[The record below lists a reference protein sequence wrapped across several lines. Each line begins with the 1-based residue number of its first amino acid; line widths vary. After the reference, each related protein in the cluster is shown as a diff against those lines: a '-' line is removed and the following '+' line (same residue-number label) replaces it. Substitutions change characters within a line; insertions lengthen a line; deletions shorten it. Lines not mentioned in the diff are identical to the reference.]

1 MQPAKSEF
9 KHIPKEKSVTI
20 KEQNFCSLHCK
31 TLYTQHDI
39 SKLPVIAGLLWS
51 SVEKTGELP
60 KYTIAHIMKVFTI
73 EGENSV
79 VQVSLCFGDGS
90 DEIPLGRMFVLY
102 HQRTLTKQLLL
113 EFVISTNYEL
123 ELFHYLQR
131 NSEIDKI
138 IRENYI
144 KLALEPLLN
153 RSECSSVYEFA
164 AHVLNSLSAHIIN
177 LLPDTTNV
185 CRVTPTTN
193 STSGMCTLIPELKV
207 AVQQTDWHKVLLHW
221 TVNEPEKQKTYF
233 LIAAVDHLY
242 LLFIECISSFK
253 LQIVDGVTV
262 LHDDQMEFK
271 CTNFLSP
278 GKKHYITLTEVQD
291 DLLNALC
298 NRRLLERRG
307 LYSIVPLFHRIQYD
321 R

>member
-1 MQPAKSEF
+1 MQPAKSEL
-9 KHIPKEKSVTI
+9 EKSATSE
-20 KEQNFCSLHCK
+20 EQKFCSLHCK
-31 TLYTQHDI
+31 NLYTQHDT
-39 SKLPVIAGLLWS
+39 SQLPVIAGLVHNLA
-51 SVEKTGELP
+51 EKTGELP
-60 KYTIAHIMKVFTI
+60 KYTIAHIMKVFAI

-102 HQRTLTKQLLL
+102 HQCTLTKQLLL
-113 EFVISTNYEL
+113 EFVISANYEL
-123 ELFHYLQR
+123 ELSHYLQS

-138 IRENYI
+138 IRDNHV

-164 AHVLNSLSAHIIN
+164 AQVLNSLSAQIIN

-193 STSGMCTLIPELKV
+193 SASGMCTLILELKV

-221 TVNEPEKQKTYF
+221 TVSEPEKQKTYF

-242 LLFIECISSFK
+242 LLFIECIPSFK

-278 GKKHYITLTEVQD
+278 GKKHYITLTKVQD

-298 NRRLLERRG
+298 KRRLLKRRG
-307 LYSIVPLFHRIQYD
+307 LSSILPLFHRIQYD

>member
-1 MQPAKSEF
+1 MQPANSEL
-9 KHIPKEKSVTI
+9 EKSATS
-20 KEQNFCSLHCK
+20 KEQKFCSLHCK
-31 TLYTQHDI
+31 NLHTRHDT
-39 SKLPVIAGLLWS
+39 SQLPVIAGLVFSLD
-51 SVEKTGELP
+51 EKIGELP
-60 KYTIAHIMKVFTI
+60 KYTIAHIVKVFKI
-73 EGENSV
+73 EGENAI

-113 EFVISTNYEL
+113 EFVISANYEL

-138 IRENYI
+138 IRKNHI

-164 AHVLNSLSAHIIN
+164 AHVLDSLSAHIIN
-177 LLPDTTNV
+177 LLPDNANIF
-185 CRVTPTTN
+185 RVTPSTN
-193 STSGMCTLIPELKV
+193 GTSGMCNLIPELKV
-207 AVQQTDWHKVLLHW
+207 DPQQTDWHKVLLHW
-221 TVNEPEKQKTYF
+221 TVSEPEKQKTYF

-242 LLFIECISSFK
+242 LLFIECIPSFK
-253 LQIVDGVTV
+253 LQILDGVTV
-262 LHDDQMEFK
+262 LLDNQMEFK

-278 GKKHYITLTEVQD
+278 GKNHYITLTKVQD

-298 NRRLLERRG
+298 NRRLLKRRG
-307 LYSIVPLFHRIQYD
+307 LHRIVPLFHRIQYD